1 MRDEVSVVGGGVFG
15 TAALVTVFAIA
26 EVLSSFTL
34 RSFDRLDE
42 LAGTPGEP
50 PVGFVL
56 FVAVGA
62 VAWSLAFLSLAIYLP
77 GRTRVARAVVFVL
90 PLWIGYVIVFGTAA
104 DSLAVYAVVALVA
117 HVVYGAAIGL
127 AFDRLGDHSIEDY

>member
-1 MRDEVSVVGGGVFG
+1 MRDEVSVVVGGVFG

-34 RSFDRLDE
+34 RSFDRLSE

-50 PVGFVL
+50 LVGFVL
-56 FVAVGA
+56 FVAVG
-62 VAWSLAFLSLAIYLP
+62 VLAWPLAFLSLDVYLP
-77 GRTRVARAVVFVL
+77 GRSRVARAVVFAV
-90 PLWIGYVIVFGTAA
+90 PLWVGYVVVFGTAA
-104 DSLAVYAVVALVA
+104 RSLAVYAVVALVA

-127 AFDRLGDHSIEDY
+127 AYERFGEHSIGDY